1 MEKKEII
8 AESEFNR
15 VIEALGCVSC
25 ELLKHSGFFN
35 DMLVNGSNSDSQADE
50 MKKFIESTDFVQ
62 KMLLICVTILGKSD
76 GRTSEAMEDF
86 FGSIV
91 ASLHPE
97 SDVEEMD
104 ILAGLASY
112 FSTRLDN
119 IEKPTERTKDTPF
132 AIEVKPNGIKN

>member
-8 AESEFNR
+8 AASEFNR

-35 DMLVNGSNSDSQADE
+35 DMLVNGSNSDSQSDE
-50 MKKFIESTDFVQ
+50 IKKFIESTDFVQ

-97 SDVEEMD
+97 SDDEEMEMLD
-104 ILAGLASY
+104 GLAAY
-112 FSTRLDN
+112 FTVLLNDM
-119 IEKPTERTKDTPF
+119 EKPAERTKDTPF
-132 AIEVKPNGIKN
+132 ALKVKPNGIKN

>member
-1 MEKKEII
+1 MENREII
-8 AESEFNR
+8 VESEFNR

-35 DMLVNGSNSDSQADE
+35 DMLANGSNSDSQADE
-50 MKKFIESTDFVQ
+50 IKKFIESTDFVQ

-97 SDVEEMD
+97 SDDEEME